1 VAQAREQARS
11 GFLFQDEG
19 ALPFVCRVINVHGRA
34 MGKKL
39 RVVLLGIGRMGRNH
53 LRLTSE
59 SSDFELVG
67 VVDQGIANRP
77 SGVPFFDDVASLR
90 SVDFD
95 AAIVATPTATHRDVV
110 LELVKMKK
118 HVLVEKPIAS
128 SFAQGREVV
137 QAAADAGVKVAVGHV
152 ERFNPVVRKLREVI
166 RGGWLG
172 DPIHF
177 SFTRVGGY
185 PETILEGNNVLLD
198 LAVHDI
204 DAFRSLVGQVRVEAS
219 MAHSSFRP
227 GVLDT
232 AEIFLESAAGP
243 TASMHVNW
251 VTPTKIRTLRVTGT
265 RGVCFMDYILQ
276 SCELY
281 GGNLTKRIEPAGVE
295 SFESIQEHYRTTD
308 RVSFGVTKE
317 EPLLIQ
323 LKQFAKY
330 LREGDAGELCLG
342 EDALA
347 AVLVAE
353 RAMQAAARK
362 TERPAPASTRPPVA
376 LDATWL

>member
-1 VAQAREQARS
+1 MAT
-11 GFLFQDEG
+11 
-19 ALPFVCRVINVHGRA
+19 
-34 MGKKL
+34 KL
-39 RVVLLGIGRMGRNH
+39 RVVILGVGRMGRNH

-59 SSDFELVG
+59 SSRFELVG
-67 VVDQGIANRP
+67 VVDKTPAARP
-77 SGVPFFDDVASLR
+77 PSSVPVFDTLEALR

-95 AAIVATPTATHRDVV
+95 AAIVATPTVTHRDLV
-110 LELVKMKK
+110 LELIAMKK

-128 SFAQGREVV
+128 SFALGREVLH
-137 QAAADAGVKVAVGHV
+137 AADAAGVKLAVGHV
-152 ERFNPVVRKLREVI
+152 ERFNPVVRKLREII

-232 AEIFLESAAGP
+232 AEIVLESAAGP
-243 TASMHVNW
+243 TASVHVNW
-251 VTPTKIRTLRVTGT
+251 VTPTKIRTLRVVGT

-281 GGNLTKRIEPAGVE
+281 GGSLTKRIEPEPAAVE
-295 SFESIQEHYRTTD
+295 SFASIQEHYRTTD
-308 RVSFGVTKE
+308 KVVFGVTKE
-317 EPLLIQ
+317 EPLLMQ
-323 LKQFAKY
+323 LGQFATY
-330 LREGDAGELCLG
+330 IQGGPPGELCLG

-353 RAMQAAARK
+353 RAMAAAQKK
-362 TERPAPASTRPPVA
+362 TARPKEPAPLTV
-376 LDATWL
+376 DATWV

>member
-1 VAQAREQARS
+1 MVGEDPLR
-11 GFLFQDEG
+11 
-19 ALPFVCRVINVHGRA
+19 

-39 RVVLLGIGRMGRNH
+39 RVVVLGIGRMGRNH
-53 LRLTSE
+53 LRLASE
-59 SSDFELVG
+59 SPDYELVG
-67 VVDQGIANRP
+67 VVDPAIPVPRRP
-77 SGVPFFDDVASLR
+77 KGVTFFDDVASLR

-110 LELVKMKK
+110 LELVRMKK

-128 SFAQGREVV
+128 SFAQGREVLD
-137 QAAADAGVKVAVGHV
+137 AAAEAGVKIAVGHV
-152 ERFNPVVRKLREVI
+152 ERFNPAVRKLREVI

-204 DAFRSLVGQVRVEAS
+204 DVFRSLVGKVRFEAS
-219 MAHSSFRP
+219 LAHSSFRS
-227 GVLDT
+227 GVFDT
-232 AEIFLESAAGP
+232 AEIILESEAGP
-243 TASMHVNW
+243 TASVHVNW

-308 RVSFGVTKE
+308 RVVFGVTKE
-317 EPLLIQ
+317 EPLLVEHR
-323 LKQFAKY
+323 QFATY
-330 LREGDAGELCLG
+330 LRDGDAGELCLG
-342 EDALA
+342 DDALA
-347 AVLVAE
+347 PLLIAE
-353 RAMQAAARK
+353 RAMAAAARRV
-362 TERPAPASTRPPVA
+362 EGAGVAPSGRPRGPVT

>member
-1 VAQAREQARS
+1 
-11 GFLFQDEG
+11 
-19 ALPFVCRVINVHGRA
+19 
-34 MGKKL
+34 MGNKL

-67 VVDQGIANRP
+67 VIDPAKAASRAPGSPGPTFYPDI
-77 SGVPFFDDVASLR
+77 ASLR

-95 AAIVATPTATHRDVV
+95 AAIVATPTVTHLDVV
-110 LELVKMKK
+110 LELVRMKK

-128 SFAQGREVV
+128 TFAQGGEILR
-137 QAAADAGVKVAVGHV
+137 AAADVGVKVAVGHV
-152 ERFNPVVRKLREVI
+152 ERFNPALRKVREVI

-204 DAFRSLVGQVRVEAS
+204 DAFRSLVGPVRVESS

-227 GVLDT
+227 GVFDT
-232 AEIFLESAAGP
+232 AEIFLDSAAGP
-243 TASMHVNW
+243 TASVHVNW

-276 SCELY
+276 SCELH
-281 GGNLTKRIEPAGVE
+281 GGNLTQRIEPARVE
-295 SFESIQEHYRTTD
+295 SFDSIQEHYRTTD
-308 RVSFGVTKE
+308 RVVFGVTKE

-323 LKQFAKY
+323 LRQFAKY
-330 LREGDAGELCLG
+330 LREGDPGELCIG
-342 EDALA
+342 DDALA
-347 AVLVAE
+347 ALLVAE

-362 TERPAPASTRPPVA
+362 VERPAPGTKSPVTA
-376 LDATWL
+376 DSTWL

>member
-1 VAQAREQARS
+1 ME
-11 GFLFQDEG
+11 
-19 ALPFVCRVINVHGRA
+19 
-34 MGKKL
+34 KKL
-39 RVVLLGIGRMGRNH
+39 RIVLFGVGRMGRNH

-59 SSDFELVG
+59 SPDFELVG
-67 VVDQGIANRP
+67 VVDPMAKRPPPSAPGGNVTFYDDIA
-77 SGVPFFDDVASLR
+77 GVRSL
-90 SVDFD
+90 DFD
-95 AAIVATPTATHRDVV
+95 AAIVATPTVTHRDVV
-110 LELVKMKK
+110 LELLKMKK

-128 SFAQGREVV
+128 TFLQGREV
-137 QAAADAGVKVAVGHV
+137 QEAAADAGVKVVVGHV

-185 PETILEGNNVLLD
+185 PETVLEGNNVLLD

-204 DAFRSLVGQVRVEAS
+204 DAFRSLVGPVRVEAS
-219 MAHSSFRP
+219 MAHSSLRP

-232 AEIFLESAAGP
+232 AEIVLESAAGP
-243 TASMHVNW
+243 TASVHVNW
-251 VTPTKIRTLRVTGT
+251 ITPTKIRTLRVTGT

-281 GGNLTKRIEPAGVE
+281 GGNLTQRIEPAGAS

-308 RVSFGVTKE
+308 RVTFGVTKE

-323 LKQFAKY
+323 LKQFATY
-330 LREGDAGELCLG
+330 LRNGDAGELCLG

-353 RAMQAAARK
+353 RAMHAAARK
-362 TERPAPASTRPPVA
+362 PERPSIPAPSAAISA
-376 LDATWL
+376 DAIWL

>member
-1 VAQAREQARS
+1 
-11 GFLFQDEG
+11 
-19 ALPFVCRVINVHGRA
+19 

-59 SSDFELVG
+59 SPDFELVG
-67 VVDQGIANRP
+67 VVDPVMAARQSGAANAP
-77 SGVPFFDDVASLR
+77 KFIPDIASLR
-90 SVDFD
+90 SIDFD

-118 HVLVEKPIAS
+118 HVLVEKPIAT
-128 SFAQGREVV
+128 SFAQGREVL
-137 QAAADAGVKVAVGHV
+137 QAAEAAGVKIAVGHV

-204 DAFRSLVGQVRVEAS
+204 DAFRSLVGPVRVEAS
-219 MAHSSFRP
+219 MAHSSFHA

-232 AEIFLESAAGP
+232 AEIVLESAAGP
-243 TASMHVNW
+243 TASVHVNW
-251 VTPTKIRTLRVTGT
+251 VTPTKIRSLRVTGT

-281 GGNLTKRIEPAGVE
+281 GGNLTKRIEPSSVDG
-295 SFESIQEHYRTTD
+295 FESVQEHYRTTD
-308 RVSFGVTKE
+308 RVIFGVTKE

-323 LKQFAKY
+323 LKQFAAY
-330 LREGDAGELCLG
+330 LRDGDAGELCLG

-353 RAMQAAARK
+353 RAMQAAAQKR
-362 TERPAPASTRPPVA
+362 ERPTVSIRQPIAADS
-376 LDATWL
+376 TWL

>member
-1 VAQAREQARS
+1 MS
-11 GFLFQDEG
+11 
-19 ALPFVCRVINVHGRA
+19 
-34 MGKKL
+34 KKL
-39 RVVLLGIGRMGRNH
+39 RIAMLGVGRMGKNH

-59 SSDFELVG
+59 SSDFELVA
-67 VVDQGIANRP
+67 VVDPVFANP
-77 SGVPFFDDVASLR
+77 LKPGVQLLR
-90 SVDFD
+90 TPAELKGLDFD
-95 AAIVATPTATHRDVV
+95 AAIVATPTSTHRDVV
-110 LELVKMKK
+110 LQLIEMKK

-128 SFAQGREVV
+128 SFAHGKDVL
-137 QAAADAGVKVAVGHV
+137 AAAASAGVKVAVGHV
-152 ERFNPVVRKLREVI
+152 ERFNPVVRKLREII
-166 RGGWLG
+166 RAGWLG

-219 MAHSSFRP
+219 LAHSTLRP

-232 AEIFLESAAGP
+232 AEIVLASAAGP

-265 RGVCFMDYILQ
+265 RGVAFMDYILQ

-281 GGNLTKRIEPAGVE
+281 GGNLTKRIEPSTVE
-295 SFESIQEHYRTTD
+295 SFESILDHYRSTD
-308 RVSFGVTKE
+308 RVIFGVTKE
-317 EPLLIQ
+317 EPLLVQ

-330 LREGDAGELCLG
+330 LRDGDAGELCLG
-342 EDALA
+342 DDALA

-353 RAMQAAARK
+353 RAMESAAKKHAPPAPG
-362 TERPAPASTRPPVA
+362 TERVPVTN
-376 LDATWL
+376 DAVWL

>member
-1 VAQAREQARS
+1 MAPRMRS
-11 GFLFQDEG
+11 H
-19 ALPFVCRVINVHGRA
+19 N
-34 MGKKL
+34 
-39 RVVLLGIGRMGRNH
+39 RVVIFGIGRMGRNH
-53 LRLTSE
+53 LRLASE
-59 SSDFELVG
+59 SPHFDLVG
-67 VVDQGIANRP
+67 VVDSGTATRP
-77 SGVPFFDDVASLR
+77 KGVEFFRDMAELRARMAEGFEFDVG
-90 SVDFD
+90 
-95 AAIVATPTATHRDVV
+95 IVATPTSTHRDVA
-110 LELVKMKK
+110 LELIKMKK

-128 SFAQGREVV
+128 TFAQGREVLE
-137 QAAADAGVKVAVGHV
+137 AASAAGVKIAVGHV

-204 DAFRSLVGQVRVEAS
+204 DAFRSLVGKVRVEAS

-232 AEIFLESAAGP
+232 AEIVLESAAGP
-243 TASMHVNW
+243 TASVHVNW
-251 VTPTKIRTLRVTGT
+251 VTPTKIRTLRVTGS

-281 GGNLTKRIEPAGVE
+281 GGNLTKRIEPTGVE
-295 SFESIQEHYRTTD
+295 SLESIQEHYRTTD
-308 RVSFGVTKE
+308 RIIFGVTKE

-323 LKQFAKY
+323 LNQFAKY
-330 LREGDAGELCLG
+330 LRDGDAGELCLG

-353 RAMQAAARK
+353 RAMSAAARK
-362 TERPAPASTRPPVA
+362 TERPPPLSASAAPPVSM
-376 LDATWL
+376 DAIWL

>member
-1 VAQAREQARS
+1 MQAGRRY
-11 GFLFQDEG
+11 GK
-19 ALPFVCRVINVHGRA
+19 LPPAV
-34 MGKKL
+34 GKKR
-39 RVVLLGIGRMGRNH
+39 RVVLLGLGRMGRNH
-53 LRLTSE
+53 LRLTLE
-59 SSDFELVG
+59 SPSFELVG
-67 VVDQGIANRP
+67 VVDVGDVD
-77 SGVPFFDDVASLR
+77 SKGVPLHRDIAALR
-90 SVDFD
+90 GLNFD

-110 LELVKMKK
+110 LELVRMKK

-128 SFAQGREVV
+128 SYALGREVLE
-137 QAAADAGVKVAVGHV
+137 AAASVGVKVAVGHV

-172 DPIHF
+172 NPIHF

-219 MAHSSFRP
+219 MAHSSLRP

-232 AEIFLESAAGP
+232 AEIVLESAAGP
-243 TASMHVNW
+243 TASVHVNW
-251 VTPTKIRTLRVTGT
+251 ITPTKIRTLRVTGT

-281 GGNLTKRIEPAGVE
+281 GGNLTTRTEPIGVD
-295 SFESIQEHYRTTD
+295 SLASIQEHYRTTD
-308 RVSFGVTKE
+308 RVIFGVTKE
-317 EPLLIQ
+317 EPLRIQ
-323 LKQFAKY
+323 LQQFATY
-330 LREGDAGELCLG
+330 LETGDAGELCLG

-353 RAMQAAARK
+353 RAMHAAERK
-362 TERPAPASTRPPVA
+362 TARPAPTARAPIA
-376 LDATWL
+376 LESTWL

>member
-1 VAQAREQARS
+1 
-11 GFLFQDEG
+11 
-19 ALPFVCRVINVHGRA
+19 

-59 SSDFELVG
+59 SADFELVG
-67 VVDQGIANRP
+67 VVDPGIANRP
-77 SGVPFFDDVASLR
+77 KGVTFFEDVASLR

-95 AAIVATPTATHRDVV
+95 VAIVATPTATHRDVV
-110 LELVKMKK
+110 LELVRMKK
-118 HVLVEKPIAS
+118 HVLVEKPLAS
-128 SFAQGREVV
+128 TFAQGREVL
-137 QAAADAGVKVAVGHV
+137 QAAAEAGVKIAVGHV
-152 ERFNPVVRKLREVI
+152 ERFNPAVRKLREVI

-204 DAFRSLVGQVRVEAS
+204 DAFRSLVGPVRVEAS

-232 AEIFLESAAGP
+232 AEIVLESAAGP
-243 TASMHVNW
+243 TASIHVNW
-251 VTPTKIRTLRVTGT
+251 ITPTKIRTLRVTGT

-281 GGNLTKRIEPAGVE
+281 GGNLTKRIEPARME

-308 RVSFGVTKE
+308 RVVFGVPKE

-323 LKQFAKY
+323 LKQFAAY
-330 LREGDAGELCLG
+330 LRDGDSGELCLG

-347 AVLVAE
+347 AVLLAE
-353 RAMQAAARK
+353 RVMQAAKK
-362 TERPAPASTRPPVA
+362 TERPAPAPTQTPVTA
-376 LDATWL
+376 DATWL

>member
-1 VAQAREQARS
+1 
-11 GFLFQDEG
+11 
-19 ALPFVCRVINVHGRA
+19 

-39 RVVLLGIGRMGRNH
+39 RVVLLGLGRMGRNH
-53 LRLTSE
+53 LRLISE
-59 SSDFELVG
+59 SPDFELAG
-67 VVDQGIANRP
+67 VVDVGKVERPQGVTFIEDLA
-77 SGVPFFDDVASLR
+77 ALR
-90 SVDFD
+90 SVDFEV
-95 AAIVATPTATHRDVV
+95 AIVATPTVTHRDVV
-110 LELVKMKK
+110 LELVGMKK

-128 SFAQGREVV
+128 SYALGREVLE
-137 QAAADAGVKVAVGHV
+137 AAASAGVTIAVGHV

-232 AEIFLESAAGP
+232 AEIVLESAAGP
-243 TASMHVNW
+243 TASVHVNW
-251 VTPTKIRTLRVTGT
+251 VTPTKIRTVRVTGT
-265 RGVCFMDYILQ
+265 RGVCFADYILQ

-281 GGNLTKRIEPAGVE
+281 GGNLTQRIEPTRVD

-308 RVSFGVTKE
+308 RVVFGVKKE
-317 EPLLIQ
+317 EPLRIQ
-323 LKQFAKY
+323 LQQFATY
-330 LREGDAGELCLG
+330 LKNGDAGELCLG

-353 RAMQAAARK
+353 RAMQMHARARK
-362 TERPAPASTRPPVA
+362 TERPPPLTKSPLT

>member
-1 VAQAREQARS
+1 V
-11 GFLFQDEG
+11 
-19 ALPFVCRVINVHGRA
+19 
-34 MGKKL
+34 GKKL
-39 RVVLLGIGRMGRNH
+39 RVVLLGVGRMGRNH

-67 VVDQGIANRP
+67 VVDTGKVDTKGAPLLSDIA
-77 SGVPFFDDVASLR
+77 ALR
-90 SVDFD
+90 GLDFD

-110 LELVKMKK
+110 LELVGMKK

-128 SFAQGREVV
+128 SYAQGREVL
-137 QAAADAGVKVAVGHV
+137 AAAEAAGVRVAVGHV

-232 AEIFLESAAGP
+232 AEIVLESAAGP
-243 TASMHVNW
+243 TASVHVNW

-281 GGNLTKRIEPAGVE
+281 GGNLTQRIEPTRVD

-308 RVSFGVTKE
+308 RVIFGVTKE
-317 EPLLIQ
+317 EPLRIQ
-323 LKQFAKY
+323 LQQFATY
-330 LREGDAGELCLG
+330 LRTGEAGELCLG

-353 RAMQAAARK
+353 RAMQLQAAARK
-362 TERPAPASTRPPVA
+362 TERPPAGARPP
-376 LDATWL
+376 LSIDSTWL

>member
-1 VAQAREQARS
+1 
-11 GFLFQDEG
+11 
-19 ALPFVCRVINVHGRA
+19 

-67 VVDQGIANRP
+67 VIDPMMASRQAP
-77 SGVPFFDDVASLR
+77 SATGPTFYDDLASLR

-95 AAIVATPTATHRDVV
+95 AAIVATPTVTHRDVV
-110 LELVKMKK
+110 LELVSMKK

-128 SFAQGREVV
+128 SFAQGKEIL

-177 SFTRVGGY
+177 TFTRVGGY

-204 DAFRSLVGQVRVEAS
+204 DAFRSIVGPVRIEAS
-219 MAHSSFRP
+219 MAHSSLRP

-232 AEIFLESAAGP
+232 AEIVLESAAGP
-243 TASMHVNW
+243 TASVHVNW
-251 VTPTKIRTLRVTGT
+251 ITPTKIRTLRVTGT
-265 RGVCFMDYILQ
+265 RGVCFVDYILQ

-281 GGNLTKRIEPAGVE
+281 GGNLTKRIEPARVE
-295 SFESIQEHYRTTD
+295 NLESIQEHYRATD
-308 RVSFGVTKE
+308 KVVFGVTKE
-317 EPLLIQ
+317 EPLAIQ
-323 LKQFAKY
+323 LAQLARYF
-330 LREGDAGELCLG
+330 RGGDAGELCLG

-353 RAMQAAARK
+353 RAIEAAARR
-362 TERPAPASTRPPVA
+362 TDRPTPPPAGSPIKS
-376 LDATWL
+376 DAVWL

>member
-1 VAQAREQARS
+1 
-11 GFLFQDEG
+11 
-19 ALPFVCRVINVHGRA
+19 

-39 RVVLLGIGRMGRNH
+39 RVVLLGLGRMGRNH
-53 LRLTSE
+53 LRVALE
-59 SSDFELVG
+59 SPDFELVG
-67 VVDQGIANRP
+67 VVDVGSVAPPQ
-77 SGVPFFDDVASLR
+77 GVPFIADLKALS
-90 SVDFD
+90 SVPFE
-95 AAIVATPTATHRDVV
+95 AAIVATPTATHHDVV
-110 LELVKMKK
+110 LELVKMGK
-118 HVLVEKPIAS
+118 HVLIEKPIAS
-128 SFAQGREVV
+128 SFALGREVTE
-137 QAAADAGVKVAVGHV
+137 AAAQAGVKVAVGHV
-152 ERFNPVVRKLREVI
+152 ERFNPVLRKLREVI

-219 MAHSSFRP
+219 MAHSSLKP
-227 GVLDT
+227 GILDT
-232 AEIFLESAAGP
+232 AEIVLESAAGP

-251 VTPTKIRTLRVTGT
+251 ITPTKIRTLRVTGT

-281 GGNLTKRIEPAGVE
+281 GGKLTSRVEPARTD
-295 SFESIQEHYRTTD
+295 SLESIQEHYRATD
-308 RVSFGVTKE
+308 KVVFGVVKE
-317 EPLLIQ
+317 EPLKVQ
-323 LKQFAKY
+323 LQQFARY
-330 LREGDAGELCLG
+330 LRDDDAGELCLG

-353 RAMQAAARK
+353 RAMHAAARK
-362 TERPAPASTRPPVA
+362 GERPGGRSPIA
-376 LDATWL
+376 LESVWL

>member
-1 VAQAREQARS
+1 
-11 GFLFQDEG
+11 
-19 ALPFVCRVINVHGRA
+19 
-34 MGKKL
+34 
-39 RVVLLGIGRMGRNH
+39 MGRNH
-53 LRLTSE
+53 VRIVSE
-59 SSDFELVG
+59 SPDFELAA
-67 VVDQGIANRP
+67 VVDTGEVTPQTNA
-77 SGVPFFDDVASLR
+77 PFLHDIRELR
-90 SVDFD
+90 SLSFD

-110 LELVKMKK
+110 LELIGMKK

-128 SFAQGREVV
+128 SYAQGLDVLE
-137 QAAADAGVKVAVGHV
+137 AARKAGVKIAVGHV

-166 RGGWLG
+166 QGGWLG

-232 AEIFLESAAGP
+232 AEIVLESAAGP
-243 TASMHVNW
+243 TASVHVNW

-276 SCELY
+276 SCELH
-281 GGNLTKRIEPAGVE
+281 GGNLTKRIEPLGPE
-295 SFESIQEHYRTTD
+295 SLASIQEHYRTTD
-308 RVSFGVTKE
+308 RVTFGVTKD
-317 EPLLIQ
+317 EPLRIQ
-323 LKQFAKY
+323 LRQFASF
-330 LREGDAGELCLG
+330 LRDDDAGELCLG

-353 RAMQAAARK
+353 RAMHAASRK
-362 TERPAPASTRPPVA
+362 TPRPEAMAKTPLEANAV
-376 LDATWL
+376 WL

>member
-1 VAQAREQARS
+1 VA
-11 GFLFQDEG
+11 
-19 ALPFVCRVINVHGRA
+19 
-34 MGKKL
+34 KKL
-39 RVVLLGIGRMGRNH
+39 RVVLFGLGRMGRNH
-53 LRLTSE
+53 LRLTAE
-59 SSDFELVG
+59 SPDFELVG
-67 VVDQGIANRP
+67 VVDVGQVEP
-77 SGVPFFDDVASLR
+77 KGVTLYRAVEELR
-90 SVDFD
+90 GVDFD

-110 LELVKMKK
+110 LELVQMKK

-128 SFAQGREVV
+128 SFAQGREVL
-137 QAAADAGVKVAVGHV
+137 AAAASAGVRVAVGHV

-204 DAFRSLVGQVRVEAS
+204 DAFRSFVGQVRVEAS

-232 AEIFLESAAGP
+232 AEIVLESAAGP
-243 TASMHVNW
+243 TASVHVNW

-281 GGNLTKRIEPAGVE
+281 GGNLTQRIEPTRVD

-308 RVSFGVTKE
+308 RVTFGVTKE
-317 EPLLIQ
+317 EPLRIQ
-323 LKQFAKY
+323 LQQFAAY
-330 LREGDAGELCLG
+330 LRNGDAGELCLG

-353 RAMQAAARK
+353 RAMQKHAVARK
-362 TERPAPASTRPPVA
+362 TERPAAAERSPIT
-376 LDATWL
+376 LDSTWL

>member
-1 VAQAREQARS
+1 
-11 GFLFQDEG
+11 
-19 ALPFVCRVINVHGRA
+19 
-34 MGKKL
+34 MGNKI
-39 RVVLLGIGRMGRNH
+39 RVVLFGIGRMGRNH

-59 SSDFELVG
+59 SADFELVG
-67 VVDQGIANRP
+67 VVDSGTSVRP
-77 SGVPFFDDVASLR
+77 KGVPFFQDLAGLRARMADGSL
-90 SVDFD
+90 DFD

-110 LELVKMKK
+110 LELVKMRK

-128 SFAQGREVV
+128 TFAQGREVIE
-137 QAAADAGVKVAVGHV
+137 AAAAAGVKVAVGHV

-204 DAFRSLVGQVRVEAS
+204 DAFRSLVGKVRVEAS

-232 AEIFLESAAGP
+232 AEIVLESAAGP
-243 TASMHVNW
+243 TASVHVNW
-251 VTPTKIRTLRVTGT
+251 VTPTKIRSLRVTGT

-308 RVSFGVTKE
+308 RVIFGVTKE

-323 LKQFAKY
+323 LNQFAKY

-362 TERPAPASTRPPVA
+362 TERPPPMSGPTPVA
-376 LDATWL
+376 LEATWL

>member
-1 VAQAREQARS
+1 MVDI
-11 GFLFQDEG
+11 F
-19 ALPFVCRVINVHGRA
+19 GRL

-67 VVDQGIANRP
+67 VVDPVAKRP
-77 SGVPFFDDVASLR
+77 PPSAPGGNATFYDDIASLR

-110 LELVKMKK
+110 LELVQMKK

-128 SFAQGREVV
+128 TFLQGREVLE
-137 QAAADAGVKVAVGHV
+137 AAANAGVKVVVGHV

-185 PETILEGNNVLLD
+185 PETVLEGNNVLLD

-204 DAFRSLVGQVRVEAS
+204 DAFRSLVGPVRVEAS
-219 MAHSSFRP
+219 MAHSSLRP

-232 AEIFLESAAGP
+232 AEIVLESAAGP
-243 TASMHVNW
+243 TASVHVNW
-251 VTPTKIRTLRVTGT
+251 ITPTKIRTLRVTGT

-281 GGNLTKRIEPAGVE
+281 GGNLTQRIEPAGAE

-308 RVSFGVTKE
+308 RVTFGVTKE

-323 LKQFAKY
+323 LKQFAAY
-330 LREGDAGELCLG
+330 LRNGDAGELCLG
-342 EDALA
+342 DDALA

-353 RAMQAAARK
+353 RAMLAAARK
-362 TERPAPASTRPPVA
+362 PERPSTQARPAAISA
-376 LDATWL
+376 DATWL

>member
-1 VAQAREQARS
+1 MA
-11 GFLFQDEG
+11 
-19 ALPFVCRVINVHGRA
+19 
-34 MGKKL
+34 KKL
-39 RVVLLGIGRMGRNH
+39 RVVLLGLGRMGRNH
-53 LRLTSE
+53 LRLLKE
-59 SSDFELVG
+59 SPDFELAG
-67 VVDQGIANRP
+67 VVDSGSVERP
-77 SGVPFFDDVASLR
+77 ERVAFLEDVAALR
-90 SVDFD
+90 GVDFEV
-95 AAIVATPTATHRDVV
+95 AVVATPTATHRDVV
-110 LELVKMKK
+110 LELVRMKK
-118 HVLVEKPIAS
+118 HVLVEKPLAS
-128 SFAQGREVV
+128 TFLHGREVLE
-137 QAAADAGVKVAVGHV
+137 AAAAAGVKIAVGHV

-232 AEIFLESAAGP
+232 AEIVLESAAGP
-243 TASMHVNW
+243 TASLHVNW

-276 SCELY
+276 SCELH
-281 GGNLTKRIEPAGVE
+281 GGNLTKRIEPKRTDTLD
-295 SFESIQEHYRTTD
+295 SLQEHYRTTD
-308 RVSFGVTKE
+308 RIVFGVTKE
-317 EPLLIQ
+317 EPLRVQ
-323 LKQFAKY
+323 LQQFAKY
-330 LREGDAGELCLG
+330 LRDGDVGELCLG

-353 RAMQAAARK
+353 RAIQMHAAARK
-362 TERPAPASTRPPVA
+362 TARPEPAAPSPLT
-376 LDATWL
+376 LDSTWL

>member
-1 VAQAREQARS
+1 MWPRMIHS
-11 GFLFQDEG
+11 GSEK
-19 ALPFVCRVINVHGRA
+19 
-34 MGKKL
+34 MSKKL
-39 RVVLLGIGRMGRNH
+39 RIVVLGVGRMGKNH
-53 LRLTSE
+53 LRLTNE
-59 SSDFELVG
+59 STDFELVG
-67 VVDQGIANRP
+67 VVDPVFQSP
-77 SGVPFFDDVASLR
+77 PKGVPVHAHVRELAG
-90 SVDFD
+90 VDFD
-95 AAIVATPTATHRDVV
+95 AAIVATPTALHRDVV
-110 LELVKMKK
+110 LELIAMKK

-128 SFAQGREVV
+128 TFAHGQEIL
-137 QAAADAGVKVAVGHV
+137 AAAASTGVKVAVGHV

-204 DAFRSLVGQVRVEAS
+204 DAFRSFVGQVRVEAS
-219 MAHSSFRP
+219 LAHSSFKP

-232 AEIFLESAAGP
+232 AEIVLASAAGP
-243 TASMHVNW
+243 TASVHVNW
-251 VTPTKIRTLRVTGT
+251 VTPTKIRSLRVTGT

-281 GGNLTKRIEPAGVE
+281 GGNLTKRIEPSSTE

-308 RVSFGVTKE
+308 RVIFGVTKE

-323 LKQFAKY
+323 LRQFAKY
-330 LREGDAGELCLG
+330 LRDGEPGELCLG

-353 RAMQAAARK
+353 RAMAMESAARK
-362 TERPAPASTRPPVA
+362 TEPPPPGSIRSPITS
-376 LDATWL
+376 DAIWL